1 MSLLDVFRRNDER
14 IQELRRLVE
23 LAREEELRISREEAA
38 KNMLGKMFSG
48 YPDLAES
55 GPRSRAAVV
64 GEPEP
69 KILSK
74 ISFDDLQSAISR

>member
-14 IQELRRLVE
+14 RQELRRLVK

-48 YPDLAES
+48 YPDLAET
-55 GPRSRAAVV
+55 GPQLRPAAL
-64 GEPEP
+64 GEP